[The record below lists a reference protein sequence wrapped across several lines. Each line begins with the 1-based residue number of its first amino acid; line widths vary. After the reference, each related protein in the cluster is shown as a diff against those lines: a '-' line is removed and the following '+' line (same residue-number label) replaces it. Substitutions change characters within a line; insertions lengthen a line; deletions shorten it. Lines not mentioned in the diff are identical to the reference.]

1 MSSTAPLTRA
11 LRLHLVVAGEEALPV
26 DAALSYLASDP
37 YAVTAVFHADE
48 TSPVTWTFGRDL
60 LAAGLNE
67 PSGEGDVGVWPSTSR
82 GAAVV
87 CMALTSPSGQALLEA
102 SRTDVETFLAASYEL
117 VPSGTESSHLDL
129 DQDLLRLL
137 AG

>member
-1 MSSTAPLTRA
+1 VSSTAPLTRA
-11 LRLHLVVAGEEALPV
+11 LRLHLVVAGEESVPV
-26 DAALSYLASDP
+26 DAALSYLSSDP

-48 TSPVTWTFGRDL
+48 STPVTWTFGRDL
-60 LAAGLNE
+60 LAAGLAE
-67 PSGEGDVGVWPSTSR
+67 PSGEGDVGIWPSTSR

-87 CMALTSPSGQALLEA
+87 CMALSSPSGHALLEA
-102 SRTDVETFLAASYEL
+102 SRADVETFLAASYAL
-117 VPSGTESSHLDL
+117 VPSGTESAHLDL